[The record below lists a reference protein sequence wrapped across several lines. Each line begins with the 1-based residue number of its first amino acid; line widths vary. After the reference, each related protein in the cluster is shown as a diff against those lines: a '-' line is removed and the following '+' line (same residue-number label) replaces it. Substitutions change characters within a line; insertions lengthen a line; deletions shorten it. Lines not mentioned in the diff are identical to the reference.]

1 MSCSAIRNKKE
12 VNKKKDPLLKLKPQQ
27 QMNQALFPL
36 FQKEQNKQKKTNL
49 NYRRLR

>member
-12 VNKKKDPLLKLKPQQ
+12 VNKKKDPLLKLKPEQ

-36 FQKEQNKQKKTNL
+36 IQIEQNKQKKTKL
-49 NYRRLR
+49 H